1 MSIHRG
7 APRSR
12 GSSNGHNS
20 DGSMMNVNNR
30 LGSRPSIKLFSQYNT
45 GSAMS
50 SLLYGSGPETA
61 APAPRLSAAE
71 RHREQY
77 RREVTTTRIVPRGGT
92 GASARNKSISP
103 TVRRAAA
110 ASAGRR
116 SPTPPGSPAQGRTGG
131 RKQLEGEWSGASA
144 YATSAA
150 ISSATS
156 LMGAAQV
163 STGPP
168 AAIVGKSPAEAQL
181 SLWDAAKDGDFTG
194 AKRAVEAG
202 ADVNGVN
209 FREGG
214 ATALHYAARTGRV
227 AYVSCREHALI
238 ETQTRTAPFPRAV
251 LSAFRAAPL
260 RPASPI
266 I

>member
-7 APRSR
+7 AAPSSH
-12 GSSNGHNS
+12 GSTNGLNS
-20 DGSMMNVNNR
+20 DGSLMNVNNR
-30 LGSRPSIKLFSQYNT
+30 MGSRPSIKLFSQYNT
-45 GSAMS
+45 GSTMS
-50 SLLYGSGPETA
+50 SLLYGGSVPKTA
-61 APAPRLSAAE
+61 APVRPRLSAAE

-77 RREVTTTRIVPRGGT
+77 RQEAAAKKSATRSGT

-116 SPTPPGSPAQGRTGG
+116 SPTPPGSPAQGRLGG
-131 RKQLEGEWSGASA
+131 RKQMEGGRRGASA
-144 YATSAA
+144 NVPSASISAVTS
-150 ISSATS
+150 S
-156 LMGAAQV
+156 MGAAQI
-163 STGPP
+163 STKPP
-168 AAIVGKSPAEAQL
+168 SAITGASHAEAQL

-202 ADVNGVN
+202 ADVNAVN

-227 AYVSCREHALI
+227 A
-238 ETQTRTAPFPRAV
+238 
-251 LSAFRAAPL
+251 
-260 RPASPI
+260 
-266 I
+266 